1 MSVST
6 GRPVTLQD
14 VADAAGVS
22 LATASRAING
32 SARRVKEPLRQ
43 QVLEAAERLGYQPN
57 LQAQAVARGRAS
69 MIGLLLHDIADPYFA
84 EIAAGVSQ
92 EAERHGLLV
101 TLASTQRSYER
112 EIAHLAG
119 LRAQRAQGVILAG
132 SRLDDAGLNA
142 RLASEIELFRRSGGR
157 VTLVSQD
164 VLEAD
169 TVRLENREG
178 GLALAR
184 ALVDLGY
191 RRFAFLAAPQELLT
205 STERLEGFREGL
217 ETAGAGALV
226 ASAVAEFTRDGGF
239 EAMTEI
245 LAGGEHVDCVVA
257 ANDVMAV
264 GAMSAMRARGVR
276 PAEDLAVAGFDDIA
290 TLRDLSPAL
299 TTVRFPLVEVGRRAM
314 AMLLDKVE
322 TARVHRVPGEVVV
335 RESTPP
341 KD

>member
-1 MSVST
+1 MSEGT

-32 SARRVKEPLRQ
+32 STRRVKEPLRQ
-43 QVLEAAERLGYQPN
+43 QVLEAASRLGYQPN

-69 MIGLLLHDIADPYFA
+69 MIGLLVHDIADPYFA

-112 EIAHLAG
+112 EMAHLGG

-132 SRLDDAGLNA
+132 SRIDDAALNA
-142 RLASEIELFRRSGGR
+142 RLMSEIELFRASGGR
-157 VTLVSQD
+157 VTLISQD
-164 VLEAD
+164 ILDAD

-178 GLALAR
+178 GRALAG
-184 ALVDLGY
+184 ALVGQGY
-191 RRFAFLAAPQELLT
+191 RRFAFLAAPLELLT
-205 STERLEGFREGL
+205 STERLEGFRAGL
-217 ETAGAGALV
+217 AEAGAGELV
-226 ASAVAEFTRDGGF
+226 VSAVAEFTRDGGF
-239 EAMTEI
+239 EAMTEVLDGDAQI
-245 LAGGEHVDCVVA
+245 DCVVA

-276 PAEDLAVAGFDDIA
+276 PAQDLAVAGFDDIA

-299 TTVRFPLVEVGRRAM
+299 TTVRFPLAEVGRRAL
-314 AMLLDKVE
+314 AMLLDE
-322 TARVHRVPGEVVV
+322 LEGPRVHRVPGEVVV
-335 RESTPP
+335 RESTPARS
-341 KD
+341 